1 MTTIMEDFDYLW
13 VTECISENF
22 LTELKCL
29 HIGVV
34 EDTMDINQESVKP
47 CIYLDHLDIPIFPQ
61 PTLQV
66 NAQDL
71 TRQDC
76 AGAFQYRFHIEDIE

>member
-1 MTTIMEDFDYLW
+1 MTVLVDIELTDQCLDWACIKHIYDTSVHYFMKDQTIMTTIMEDFDYLW

-34 EDTMDINQESVKP
+34 EDTMDIN
-47 CIYLDHLDIPIFPQ
+47 
-61 PTLQV
+61 
-66 NAQDL
+66 
-71 TRQDC
+71 
-76 AGAFQYRFHIEDIE
+76 